1 MLDHEPVALAFSRQD
16 LPVLT
21 GEEIGG
27 VSAIHAG
34 VARGGYVLAG
44 AEPNPEVIL
53 IATGSEVSIAFD
65 AWRTLRAEGVRA
77 RLVSLPCWELF
88 EAQDRE
94 YRDSVLPPAVS
105 ARVSIEAGVTLGWER
120 YVGLAGTA
128 IGVDR
133 FGTSAPYQRIYQ
145 EFGLTAEAV
154 AAAARQLLGRG

>member
-1 MLDHEPVALAFSRQD
+1 M
-16 LPVLT
+16 
-21 GEEIGG
+21 
-27 VSAIHAG
+27 
-34 VARGGYVLAG
+34 
-44 AEPNPEVIL
+44 
-53 IATGSEVSIAFD
+53 
-65 AWRTLRAEGVRA
+65 RA